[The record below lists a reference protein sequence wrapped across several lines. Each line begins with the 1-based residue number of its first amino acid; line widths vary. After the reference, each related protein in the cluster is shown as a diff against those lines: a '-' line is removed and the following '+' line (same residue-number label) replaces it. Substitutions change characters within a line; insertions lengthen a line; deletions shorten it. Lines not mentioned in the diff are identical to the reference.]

1 MANSLRSLLD
11 LHPSLWTGKHYA
23 HAAGSCLPS
32 GFDALDAQLP
42 GGGWPL
48 GSLIELHAPIDSSAL
63 SLLMPALSTLQAER
77 MRVLIAPPY
86 QPVQQ
91 RWRGTPANLKQASQ
105 PPEADLPARLLWIR
119 SQHLNDTLWASAQ
132 ALRHGHCAAV
142 LTWLPAH
149 VPLASLRQLQ
159 LLASHSDSLFFC
171 LRPAHSQTNS
181 PALLRLELQP
191 RQDSQGQAWLDV
203 HIRKRRGPPCM
214 DSIAL
219 ALHNTLIPPAAAP
232 SHVPVPAATPEPH
245 YA

>member
-23 HAAGSCLPS
+23 HTAGSCLPS

-42 GGGWPL
+42 GGGWPV
-48 GSLIELHAPIDSSAL
+48 GSLIELQAPLNSSAL
-63 SLLMPALSTLQAER
+63 SLLLPVLNTLQAER
-77 MRVLIAPPY
+77 LRILVAPPY

-91 RWRGTPANLKQASQ
+91 LWRGTPASQ
-105 PPEADLPARLLWIR
+105 HPPSQGGSLPARLLWIR

-171 LRPAHSQTNS
+171 LRPSHSQSNS
-181 PALLRLELQP
+181 PASLRLELQT
-191 RQDSQGQAWLDV
+191 RQDSQGQPWLDV

-219 ALHNTLIPPAAAP
+219 ALHHTLMPPAAIP
-232 SHVPVPAATPEPH
+232 SHVPVPAPTPEPA

>member
-1 MANSLRSLLD
+1 MASPLRSLLD

-42 GGGWPL
+42 GGGWPI
-48 GSLIELHAPIDSSAL
+48 GSLIELNAAPDSSAL
-63 SLLMPALSTLQAER
+63 SVLMPALNAMQAER
-77 MRVLIAPPY
+77 LRVLVSPPY

-91 RWRGTPANLKQASQ
+91 LWRGTPPAHKQSSR
-105 PPEADLPARLLWIR
+105 ESSLPARLLWIR

-142 LTWLPAH
+142 LAWLPAH
-149 VPLASLRQLQ
+149 VPLAALLQLQ

-171 LRPAHSQTNS
+171 LRPAHSQANS
-181 PALLRLELQP
+181 PAPLRLELQS
-191 RQDSQGQAWLDV
+191 RQDRHGQPWLDV
-203 HIRKRRGPPCM
+203 HIRKRRGPPCLE
-214 DSIAL
+214 SIAL
-219 ALHNTLIPPAAAP
+219 APHHTLMPPAAIP
-232 SHVPVPAATPEPH
+232 FHVPVPATAPEPA